1 MTGQK
6 EFLSQIIKILS
17 DLKIPY
23 MICGSLG
30 SSLYGE
36 PRATNDIDIVVSGN
50 LKRIKEFVG
59 SFPDQDYY
67 ADLDMAVDALKH
79 RSMFNI
85 IDLTSGW
92 KADIIFLKDDEFS
105 QIEFSRRK
113 STNLLGSN
121 VQIISP
127 EDSILSKLKWSEL
140 GESERQFRDALGVA
154 VVQWENLDMNY
165 LKKWANNLNIGD
177 LLNKLLT
184 EAEKLK

>member
-6 EFLSQIIKILS
+6 EFLSQITKILS

-36 PRATNDIDIVVSGN
+36 PRATNDIDIIVAGN

-59 SFPDQDYY
+59 SFPDQDFY
-67 ADLDMAVDALKH
+67 ADQDMAVDAFKH

-85 IDLTSGW
+85 IDLNSGW

-105 QIEFSRRK
+105 QVEFSRRQ
-113 STNLLGSN
+113 SANLLGST

-127 EDSILSKLKWSEL
+127 EDSILSKLDWSKK
-140 GESERQFRDALGVA
+140 GESDRQFRDALGVA
-154 VVQWENLDMNY
+154 IVQGKNLDMNY
-165 LKKWANNLNIGD
+165 HYCPVKQENSSAYIL
-177 LLNKLLT
+177 
-184 EAEKLK
+184 

>member
-6 EFLSQIIKILS
+6 EFLSQIIKTLS

-36 PRATNDIDIVVSGN
+36 PRATNDIDIVVGGN
-50 LKRIKEFVG
+50 LKRIIDFVG
-59 SFPDQDYY
+59 SFPEQDYY
-67 ADLDMAVDALKH
+67 ADPDMAEDAFKH
-79 RSMFNI
+79 QSMFNI
-85 IDLTSGW
+85 IDLNSGW
-92 KADIIFLKDDEFS
+92 KVDIIFLKDDEYS
-105 QIEFSRRK
+105 KIEFSRRK

-127 EDSILSKLKWSEL
+127 EDSILSKLDWSKK

-154 VVQWENLDMNY
+154 IVQWDNLDMSY
-165 LKKWANNLNIGD
+165 LKEWACNLDIED
-177 LLNKLLT
+177 LLNTLLT
-184 EAEKLK
+184 QAEKLK